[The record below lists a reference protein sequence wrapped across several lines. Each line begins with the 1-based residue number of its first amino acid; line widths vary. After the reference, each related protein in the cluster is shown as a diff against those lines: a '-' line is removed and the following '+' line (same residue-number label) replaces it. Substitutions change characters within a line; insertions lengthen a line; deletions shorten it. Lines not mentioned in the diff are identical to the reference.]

1 VLGSILPRLTRY
13 PELGNFILIGES
25 LAKWLDSM
33 LKHRVITLDT
43 EGAFV
48 APVADAMC
56 HLIFD
61 GDADHVRWI
70 LIDVPTNGR
79 PESFLSIHHDL
90 DEGLRA
96 LATVAGW
103 GGQRFRV
110 EVGGDKGFIR
120 PGRVPA
126 SEILAGMGY
135 ILVRSVVCYAMIE
148 PSGVIDAEEA
158 RSEFVRRLAGRG
170 LTVGAV
176 DPVGPPDMTWCAD
189 VTIPYEGFIYHGD
202 VPGLIDHFTEGSGLE
217 ISEHDECNIVD
228 FATPHVPVVT
238 PFPVAA

>member
-1 VLGSILPRLTRY
+1 MK
-13 PELGNFILIGES
+13 GES

-61 GDADHVRWI
+61 GDADYVRWI
-70 LIDVPTNGR
+70 LIDVPTDGR
-79 PESFLSIHHDL
+79 SVSPLSVHHDL

-96 LATVAGW
+96 LAAVAGW
-103 GGQRFRV
+103 EGQRFRV
-110 EVGGDKGFIR
+110 EVGVDKGFIR
-120 PGRVPA
+120 PGHVRA
-126 SEILAGMGY
+126 SDILAGMGY
-135 ILVRSVVCYAMIE
+135 ILVRSIVCYAMIE
-148 PSGVIDAEEA
+148 PSKQISLEAA

-170 LTVGAV
+170 LAVGSV
-176 DPVGPPDMTWCAD
+176 DPVGHPDKSWCAD

-202 VPGLIDHFTEGSGLE
+202 VPGLIDHFTDGSGLE
-217 ISEHDECNIVD
+217 ISDHDECNIVD
-228 FATPHVPVVT
+228 FATPHVSVVT